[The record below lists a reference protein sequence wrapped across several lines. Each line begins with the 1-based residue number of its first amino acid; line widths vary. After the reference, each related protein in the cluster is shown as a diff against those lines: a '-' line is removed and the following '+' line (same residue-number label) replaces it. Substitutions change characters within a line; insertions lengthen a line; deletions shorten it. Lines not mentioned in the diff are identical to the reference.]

1 MLDKEINPDEKL
13 AKILEPELLSV
24 NKIIH
29 GIVQVEDFEMYP
41 ILEEE
46 NSPKVDFIGKLISDH
61 PSIHCTLKERTVSGP
76 TQEFN
81 FKEE

>member
-1 MLDKEINPDEKL
+1 MEEKGYVVGV
-13 AKILEPELLSV
+13 I

-29 GIVQVEDFEMYP
+29 GVVQVEDFEMYP
-41 ILEEE
+41 ILEGE

-76 TQEFN
+76 TQGFN